1 MNDKLYFATM
11 SIIYIMGCKT
21 GKQLYR
27 FSMPI
32 FDKYLHVESDNFALV
47 TNLHEQTIACVDIQ
61 GGNIIWNN
69 TTVCVSDVKPTIY
82 KELVIIIS
90 NDRHLVA
97 LNKYTGNKVWIN
109 KIGTK
114 ILNTP
119 CVTDYF
125 IYVGCLNKKIYKI
138 NPVNGKIL
146 WEYKTVGAIEDKIM
160 YNKTNVVVLSRGTTC
175 LYLLKK

>member
-1 MNDKLYFATM
+1 M
-11 SIIYIMGCKT
+11 
-21 GKQLYR
+21 
-27 FSMPI
+27 
-32 FDKYLHVESDNFALV
+32 
-47 TNLHEQTIACVDIQ
+47 
-61 GGNIIWNN
+61 
-69 TTVCVSDVKPTIY
+69 
-82 KELVIIIS
+82 
-90 NDRHLVA
+90 
-97 LNKYTGNKVWIN
+97 WIN